1 MKDLSDAEDRRLAVT
16 TFDKNIVVTAGAG
29 TGKTTLLVERILHLL
44 MREPDPLRITDIVA
58 LTFTNKAA
66 NEMKIRLKER
76 LQGLISTPVS
86 QGTLPDEDPLLQD
99 LRERYGLSREKI
111 EARAHDASN
120 DLEMAQIGTMHS
132 FAGHIL
138 RLYPIE
144 ARMDPKFQEDDGSE
158 FEAHFVREWE
168 GWLDVELSSE
178 SPRRGLWKRVL
189 HSIGLES
196 LESFAKEL
204 CRENI
209 PVPRLL
215 LYFDNQ
221 AQSYEVE
228 RWLREMRNRAERLLS
243 VYTKTRKVEQFLK
256 GAYDLLDHLLSKK
269 EGVPVMEGTLSGTP
283 PSGWSEEDFREAK
296 QIIRTAKGISSADV
310 PFFRSLLELLFP
322 FVTETRRRFTA
333 SGYISF
339 DGLLTSCRDLL
350 KTHLRVRGELKQR
363 FKALLVDE
371 FQDTDPIQYEIILYL
386 SEIPGHCE
394 AEWHKIQLTPGK
406 LFIVGDPKQSIY
418 AFRRAD
424 IEAYSRVVEMIISGQ
439 GGIQAALS
447 TNFRSHDRI
456 IDVVNELCGHL
467 IRRREL
473 LQPEYIPLMEHP
485 DHKAGLSGQRVEL
498 RIVDGRGVEDM
509 DASMASRC
517 EAEAIGRW
525 LKEEVI
531 GKETLMDSKGGKA
544 LVSPRHVA
552 LLFRKLT
559 EVYEYLEVLR
569 RYEIPYI
576 VEGERHFFGTQEVID
591 FVNLL
596 KAIDNPFDRVALV
609 GVLRSP
615 LGGLSDR
622 EIYELGK
629 GGFDRGL
636 PEEPHMPIRGAKEH
650 GNVIPAQA
658 GIQNADSG
666 LDSHFR
672 GNDGLLPEL
681 CSILRRLHQ
690 ETGTMSLTDAI
701 HHIFDSLPMLE
712 FAASSYQGE
721 QAVAN
726 LMKIQRIAESLS
738 TRSNL
743 TLKGFT
749 TLLETKVTGMEEEGE
764 SPLAEETVD
773 AVRVLSI
780 HKAKGLEFPLVILA
794 GMHSSLKGG
803 EDQVS
808 VIHDWSR
815 DEVGFKVEG
824 FRNPAAVMLQERG
837 LVRDEEEQKR
847 LLYVAMTRA
856 RECLVLSGTLYGRAN
871 RGSFL
876 SLVTEGMGEAVGER
890 SSREIE
896 TGKGRIRQS
905 VIDVAD
911 CIPNYSSKKPRKS
924 GGKDQRP
931 EARGNQYG
939 DVVPEEIG
947 VFADLWESRDHR
959 YATIRSK
966 SLFVTPSGL
975 KEAAEAKPAP
985 KKTEAAEGDRAAR
998 ERSMLIGTIAHAVLE
1013 QWDFGRDPALFKHTI
1028 DEACLKFIPT
1038 GNPPYS
1044 PFRKGGKGGFD
1055 RGFSDKASSI
1065 LTELYE
1071 IFDSFSASPAYDEL
1085 RRATIIGREVPFV
1098 IPWGGQVMNG
1108 VIDLIYREGERLYI
1122 ADYKTDKIS
1131 EGDVAEK
1138 IKGYALSGK
1147 IYMEAVRR
1155 SLRQEVS
1162 GFKLIFLRLGRAI
1175 NLTTGAE

>member
-1 MKDLSDAEDRRLAVT
+1 MKGLSDAEDRRLAVT

-29 TGKTTLLVERILHLL
+29 TGKTTLLVERILYLL

-76 LQGLISTPVS
+76 LQGLISAPVL
-86 QGTLPDEDPLLQD
+86 QGAPHDEDPVLQD
-99 LRERYGLSREKI
+99 LRDRYGLSRDKI
-111 EARAHDASN
+111 EARAHEAAN
-120 DLEMAQIGTMHS
+120 DLEMAQIGTVHS

-144 ARMDPKFQEDDGSE
+144 TRMDPKFQEDDGSE
-158 FEAHFVREWE
+158 FEAHFEREWE
-168 GWLDVELSSE
+168 GWLDVELTSG
-178 SPRRGLWKRVL
+178 SPHRGLWKRVL

-209 PVPRLL
+209 PIPRLS

-221 AQSYEVE
+221 AQSLEVE
-228 RWLREMRNRAERLLS
+228 RWIAGMRERAERLLS
-243 VYTKTRKVEQFLK
+243 VYTKTRKVEQLLK
-256 GAYDLLDHLLSKK
+256 ESHGVFDHLLSKK
-269 EGVPVMEGTLSGTP
+269 EAVPVIEGTLSGSP
-283 PSGWSEEDFREAK
+283 PSGWSEENFREAK
-296 QIIRTAKGISSADV
+296 QIIRAARGLSSADA
-310 PFFRSLLELLFP
+310 PFFRSLLELLLP

-350 KTHLRVRGELKQR
+350 KTHLRVREELKQR

-386 SEIPGHCE
+386 SEIPGRHE

-439 GGIQAALS
+439 GGIQAGLS

-473 LQPEYIPLMEHP
+473 LQPEYIPLIEHP

-498 RIVDGRGVEDM
+498 RIVDGRGGEDM
-509 DASMASRC
+509 DASMATRC

-531 GKETLMDSKGGKA
+531 GKETLVDSKGGRA

-609 GVLRSP
+609 GLLRSP

-622 EIYELGK
+622 DIYELGRLSLLDYHIPEEELSK
-629 GGFDRGL
+629 GG
-636 PEEPHMPIRGAKEH
+636 
-650 GNVIPAQA
+650 
-658 GIQNADSG
+658 
-666 LDSHFR
+666 SH
-672 GNDGLLPEL
+672 LLPEL
-681 CSILRRLHQ
+681 YRTLRRLHH
-690 ETGTMSLTDAI
+690 EAGAMPLTDAI
-701 HHIFDSLPMLE
+701 HHIFESLPALE
-712 FAASSYQGE
+712 FAASSFQGE

-738 TRSNL
+738 ARSNL

-749 TLLETKVTGMEEEGE
+749 SLLETKVSGLEEEGE

-780 HKAKGLEFPLVILA
+780 HKAKGLEFPVVILA

-815 DEVGFKVEG
+815 NEIGFKVEG

-837 LVRDEEEQKR
+837 LLRDEEEQKR

-856 RECLVLSGTLYGRAN
+856 RECLVLSGTLYGKGN

-876 SLVTEGMGEAVGER
+876 SLLKEGMGDALGER
-890 SSREIE
+890 SVREIE

-911 CIPNYSSKKPRKS
+911 CIPNYSSKKARKS
-924 GGKDQRP
+924 DGRGQRS
-931 EARGNQYG
+931 EAEGDRYG
-939 DVVPEEIG
+939 DVTSEEIG
-947 VFADLWESRDHR
+947 AFADLWQSRDHR
-959 YATIRSK
+959 YAAIRRK
-966 SLFVTPSGL
+966 ALFVTPSGIE
-975 KEAAEAKPAP
+975 EAEEAETALEKAK
-985 KKTEAAEGDRAAR
+985 TAEGDRAAR
-998 ERSMLIGTIAHAVLE
+998 ERAILIGTIAHDVLE
-1013 QWDFGRDPALFKHTI
+1013 HWDFGGDALLFKDAI
-1028 DEACLKFIPT
+1028 DEACL
-1038 GNPPYS
+1038 
-1044 PFRKGGKGGFD
+1044 KGGFD
-1055 RGFSDKASSI
+1055 RGFSDETSSI
-1065 LTELYE
+1065 IAELYE

-1108 VIDLIYREGERLYI
+1108 VIDLIYREGGRLYV

-1131 EGDVAEK
+1131 EGDVADK
-1138 IKGYALSGK
+1138 IKGYALSGE

-1162 GFKLIFLRLGRAI
+1162 GFKLIFLRLGRGI
-1175 NLTTGAE
+1175 DLTAGAG

>member
-1 MKDLSDAEDRRLAVT
+1 MKGLSDAEDRRLAVT

-58 LTFTNKAA
+58 ITFTNKAA

-76 LQGLISTPVS
+76 LQGLISAPLS
-86 QGTLPDEDPLLQD
+86 QGAPPDEDPLLQD
-99 LRERYGLSREKI
+99 LRDRYGLSREKL
-111 EARAHDASN
+111 ETRAHDASN
-120 DLEMAQIGTMHS
+120 DLEIAQIGTMHS

-138 RLYPIE
+138 HLYPIE

-158 FEAHFVREWE
+158 FEAHFWREWE
-168 GWLDVELSSE
+168 GWLDVELSSD
-178 SPRRGLWKRVL
+178 SLRRGLWKRVL

-228 RWLREMRNRAERLLS
+228 RWLREMRNSAERLLS

-256 GAYDLLDHLLSKK
+256 GSYEVFDHLLSKK
-269 EGVPVMEGTLSGTP
+269 EAVPVMEGTLSGTP

-296 QIIRTAKGISSADV
+296 QIIRAAKGLSSADA
-310 PFFRSLLELLFP
+310 PFFRSLLELLLP

-339 DGLLTSCRDLL
+339 DGRLTSCRDLL
-350 KTHLRVRGELKQR
+350 KTHLRVREELKQR
-363 FKALLVDE
+363 FKEILVNE

-386 SEIPGHCE
+386 SEIPRRHEG
-394 AEWHKIQLTPGK
+394 EWHKVQLAPGK

-456 IDVVNELCGHL
+456 IDVVNELCGNL

-473 LQPEYIPLMEHP
+473 LQPEYIPLIEHQG
-485 DHKAGLSGQRVEL
+485 HKAGLSGQRVEL

-509 DASMASRC
+509 DASMATRC
-517 EAEAIGRW
+517 EAESIGKW

-531 GKETLMDSKGGKA
+531 GKETLVDSKGGKA

-559 EVYEYLEVLR
+559 EVYEYLDALR

-622 EIYELGK
+622 EIYELGGGEMNVPPLEKGGK
-629 GGFDRGL
+629 GGF
-636 PEEPHMPIRGAKEH
+636 
-650 GNVIPAQA
+650 
-658 GIQNADSG
+658 
-666 LDSHFR
+666 
-672 GNDGLLPEL
+672 EL
-681 CSILRRLHQ
+681 GRILKRLHQ
-690 ETGTMSLTDAI
+690 EAGAMHLTDAI
-701 HHIFDSLPMLE
+701 HHIFQSLPLLE

-721 QAVAN
+721 QAAAN

-738 TRSNL
+738 ARSNL

-749 TLLETKVTGMEEEGE
+749 SLLETKVTGLEAEGE

-773 AVRVLSI
+773 AVRLLSI

-837 LVRDEEEQKR
+837 LARDEEEQKR

-876 SLVTEGMGEAVGER
+876 SLLKEGMGDALGER
-890 SSREIE
+890 SVREIE

-911 CIPNYSSKKPRKS
+911 CIPNYSSKKARKS
-924 GGKDQRP
+924 DGRGQRS
-931 EARGNQYG
+931 EAKGDRYG
-939 DVVPEEIG
+939 DVTSEEIG
-947 VFADLWESRDHR
+947 AFADLWQSRDHR
-959 YATIRSK
+959 YAAIRRK
-966 SLFVTPSGL
+966 ALFVTPSGIE
-975 KEAAEAKPAP
+975 EAEEAETALEKAK
-985 KKTEAAEGDRAAR
+985 TAEGDKAAR
-998 ERSMLIGTIAHAVLE
+998 ERAILIGTIAHDVLE
-1013 QWDFGRDPALFKHTI
+1013 HWDFGGDALLFKDAI
-1028 DEACLKFIPT
+1028 DEACL
-1038 GNPPYS
+1038 
-1044 PFRKGGKGGFD
+1044 KGGFD
-1055 RGFSDKASSI
+1055 RGFSDETSSI
-1065 LTELYE
+1065 IAELYE

-1108 VIDLIYREGERLYI
+1108 VIDLIYREGGRLYV
-1122 ADYKTDKIS
+1122 ADYKTDNIS
-1131 EGDVAEK
+1131 EGDVADK
-1138 IKGYALSGK
+1138 IKGYALSGE

-1162 GFKLIFLRLGRAI
+1162 GFKLIFLRLGRGI
-1175 NLTTGAE
+1175 DLTAGAG

>member
-1 MKDLSDAEDRRLAVT
+1 MKGLSDAEDRRLAVT
-16 TFDKNIVVTAGAG
+16 TFDKNVVVTAGAG

-44 MREPDPLRITDIVA
+44 MREPGPLRITDIVA
-58 LTFTNKAA
+58 ITFTNKAA

-76 LQGLISTPVS
+76 LLGLISAPVS
-86 QGTLPDEDPLLQD
+86 QGTPPDEDPLLQD

-111 EARAHDASN
+111 EARAHEASN
-120 DLEMAQIGTMHS
+120 ELEMAQIGTMHS

-158 FEAHFVREWE
+158 FEAHFEREWE
-168 GWLDVELSSE
+168 GWLDVELSSK
-178 SPRRGLWKRVL
+178 SLRQGLWKRAL
-189 HSIGLES
+189 HAIGLES

-204 CRENI
+204 CKENI

-221 AQSYEVE
+221 AQSHAVE
-228 RWLREMRNRAERLLS
+228 RWLKEMRERAERLLS
-243 VYTKTRKVEQFLK
+243 VYTKMRKVEQLLK
-256 GAYDLLDHLLSKK
+256 ESYDLFDHLLSKK
-269 EGVPVMEGTLSGTP
+269 EGVPVMEGTLSGSP
-283 PSGWSEEDFREAK
+283 PSGWNEEDFREAK
-296 QIIRTAKGISSADV
+296 QIIRAAKGLSSADA
-310 PFFRSLLELLFP
+310 PFFRRLLELLLP

-350 KTHLRVRGELKQR
+350 KTHLRVRKELKQR
-363 FKALLVDE
+363 FKAVLVDE

-386 SEIPGHCE
+386 SEIQGCHE
-394 AEWHKIQLTPGK
+394 AEWHKIQLAPGK

-424 IEAYSRVVEMIISGQ
+424 IEAYSRVVEMIISEQ

-456 IDVVNELCGHL
+456 IDVVNDLSGRL
-467 IRRREL
+467 IQRREL
-473 LQPEYIPLMEHP
+473 LQPEYIPLIEHP

-498 RIVDGRGVEDM
+498 RIVDGRGPREEEM
-509 DASMASRC
+509 DASMATRC

-531 GKETLMDSKGGKA
+531 GKETLLDSKGAKTI
-544 LVSPRHVA
+544 VSPRHVA

-569 RYEIPYI
+569 QYEIPYI

-596 KAIDNPFDRVALV
+596 KSIDNPFDRVAFV

-622 EIYELGK
+622 EIYELGM
-629 GGFDRGL
+629 GGT
-636 PEEPHMPIRGAKEH
+636 
-650 GNVIPAQA
+650 
-658 GIQNADSG
+658 
-666 LDSHFR
+666 
-672 GNDGLLPEL
+672 EL
-681 CSILRRLHQ
+681 RSILKRLHH
-690 ETGTMSLTDAI
+690 EAGVMPLTDAI
-701 HHIFDSLPMLE
+701 NHIFESLPMLE

-721 QAVAN
+721 QAAAN

-738 TRSNL
+738 ARSNL

-749 TLLETKVTGMEEEGE
+749 TMLETKVTGLEKEGE

-773 AVRVLSI
+773 AVRLLSI
-780 HKAKGLEFPLVILA
+780 HKAKGLEFPVVILA

-815 DEVGFKVEG
+815 NEIGFKVEG
-824 FRNPAAVMLQERG
+824 FRNPAAVMLQERR
-837 LVRDEEEQKR
+837 LLRDEEEQKR

-876 SLVTEGMGEAVGER
+876 SLVTEGMGDALGDR
-890 SSREIE
+890 SVSEIE
-896 TGKGRIRQS
+896 TGKGRIMQS

-911 CIPNYSSKKPRKS
+911 CIPNYSSKKARKS
-924 GGKDQRP
+924 GGRDQRS
-931 EARGNQYG
+931 EARGDQYG
-939 DVVPEEIG
+939 DVVSEEIG
-947 VFADLWESRDHR
+947 AFADLWQLRDHR
-959 YATIRSK
+959 YAAIRSK
-966 SLFVTPSGL
+966 ALFVTPSGL
-975 KEAAEAKPAP
+975 KEAEEAEPAL
-985 KKTEAAEGDRAAR
+985 KKIEAAEGDRAAR
-998 ERSMLIGTIAHAVLE
+998 ERAILIGTIAHAVLE
-1013 QWDFGRDPALFKHTI
+1013 HWDFGKDPVLLREAI
-1028 DEACLKFIPT
+1028 DAICLKFIP
-1038 GNPPYS
+1038 NSDPSYS
-1044 PFRKGGKGGFD
+1044 PE
-1055 RGFSDKASSI
+1055 ALSI
-1065 LTELYE
+1065 IAELYE
-1071 IFDSFSASPAYDEL
+1071 IFDSFSTSPAYDEL

-1098 IPWGGQVMNG
+1098 IPWGEQVMNG
-1108 VIDLIYREGERLYI
+1108 VIDLIYREGDRLYV

-1131 EGDVAEK
+1131 EGEVADRVR
-1138 IKGYALSGK
+1138 GYSLSGE

-1162 GFKLIFLRLGRAI
+1162 GFKLIFLRLGRGI
-1175 NLTTGAE
+1175 DLTAGAG

>member
-1 MKDLSDAEDRRLAVT
+1 MKGLSDAEDRRLAVT

-76 LQGLISTPVS
+76 LQGLISVPDLAEGR
-86 QGTLPDEDPLLQD
+86 QYDEDPLLQD

-111 EARAHDASN
+111 ESRAHDAAN

-144 ARMDPKFQEDDGSE
+144 ARMDPKFEDDDGSE
-158 FEAHFVREWE
+158 FEAHFEREWE
-168 GWLDVELSSE
+168 GWLDVELSSA
-178 SPRRGLWKRVL
+178 SLRRGLWKRAL
-189 HSIGLES
+189 HAIGLES
-196 LESFAKEL
+196 LGSFAKEL

-215 LYFDNQ
+215 SYFDNP
-221 AQSYEVE
+221 AQSHEVE
-228 RWLREMRNRAERLLS
+228 RWLREMRERGEHLLS
-243 VYTKTRKVEQFLK
+243 VYTKERKVERLLK
-256 GAYDLLDHLLSKK
+256 ESCELFEGLLTKK
-269 EGVPVMEGTLSGTP
+269 EGVPAMKETLSGSP
-283 PSGWSEEDFREAK
+283 PSGWSEENFREAK
-296 QIIRTAKGISSADV
+296 QIIRAAKGISSADAN
-310 PFFRSLLELLFP
+310 FFRDLLELLLP

-350 KTHLRVRGELKQR
+350 KTHLRVREELKQR
-363 FKALLVDE
+363 FKAILVDE

-386 SEIPGHCE
+386 SEIPRRHEG
-394 AEWHKIQLTPGK
+394 EWHKVQLAPGK

-456 IDVVNELCGHL
+456 IDVVNELCGNL

-473 LQPEYIPLMEHP
+473 LQPEYIPLIEHQG
-485 DHKAGLSGQRVEL
+485 HKAGLSGQRVEL

-509 DASMASRC
+509 DASMATRC
-517 EAEAIGRW
+517 EAESIGKW

-531 GKETLMDSKGGKA
+531 GKETLVDSKGGKA

-559 EVYEYLEVLR
+559 EVYEYLDALR

-622 EIYELGK
+622 EIYELGGGEMNVPPLEKGGK
-629 GGFDRGL
+629 GGF
-636 PEEPHMPIRGAKEH
+636 
-650 GNVIPAQA
+650 
-658 GIQNADSG
+658 
-666 LDSHFR
+666 
-672 GNDGLLPEL
+672 EL
-681 CSILRRLHQ
+681 GRILKRLHQ
-690 ETGTMSLTDAI
+690 EAGAMHLTDAI
-701 HHIFDSLPMLE
+701 HHIFQSLPLLE

-721 QAVAN
+721 QAAAN

-738 TRSNL
+738 ARSNL

-749 TLLETKVTGMEEEGE
+749 SLLETKVTGLEAEGE

-773 AVRVLSI
+773 AVRLLSI

-837 LVRDEEEQKR
+837 LARDEEEQKR

-856 RECLVLSGTLYGRAN
+856 RECLVLSGTLYGRTT

-876 SLVTEGMGEAVGER
+876 SQVTEGMGDALGDR
-890 SSREIE
+890 SIREIE

-905 VIDVAD
+905 IIDAVD
-911 CIPNYSSKKPRKS
+911 CIPDPSSKRPRRS
-924 GGKDQRP
+924 
-931 EARGNQYG
+931 EARGGRYG
-939 DVVPEEIG
+939 DVASEEIEA
-947 VFADLWESRDHR
+947 FADLWQSRER
-959 YATIRSK
+959 QYSAIRSQ
-966 SLFVTPSGL
+966 SLFVTPSGIE
-975 KEAAEAKPAP
+975 EAEEAKFAP
-985 KKTEAAEGDRAAR
+985 KKGESPEGERAAR
-998 ERSMLIGTIAHAVLE
+998 ERAILIGTIAHAVLE
-1013 QWDFGRDPALFKHTI
+1013 QWDFGRDPALFKEAI
-1028 DEACLKFIPT
+1028 NNACLKFIPT
-1038 GNPPYS
+1038 HNPPYS
-1044 PFRKGGKGGFD
+1044 PFRKGGDQFPPPLEKGGKGGFD
-1055 RGFSDKASSI
+1055 QRFSDETSSI
-1065 LTELYE
+1065 IAELYKT
-1071 IFDSFSASPAYDEL
+1071 FDSFSASPAYDEL

-1098 IPWGGQVMNG
+1098 IPWGEQVMNG
-1108 VIDLIYREGERLYI
+1108 VIDLIYREGDRLYI

-1131 EGDVAEK
+1131 EGEVAEK
-1138 IKGYALSGK
+1138 VRGYALSGE
-1147 IYMEAVRR
+1147 IYLEAVRR

-1175 NLTTGAE
+1175 DLPAGAG

>member
-1 MKDLSDAEDRRLAVT
+1 MKGLSDAEDRRLAVT

-76 LQGLISTPVS
+76 LQGLISVPDLAEGR
-86 QGTLPDEDPLLQD
+86 QYDEDPLLQD

-111 EARAHDASN
+111 ESRAHDAAN

-144 ARMDPKFQEDDGSE
+144 ARMDPKFEDDDGSE
-158 FEAHFVREWE
+158 FEAHFEREWE
-168 GWLDVELSSE
+168 GWLDVELSSA
-178 SPRRGLWKRVL
+178 SLRRGLWKRVL
-189 HSIGLES
+189 HAIGLES
-196 LESFAKEL
+196 LGSFAKEL

-215 LYFDNQ
+215 SYFDNP
-221 AQSYEVE
+221 AQSHEVE
-228 RWLREMRNRAERLLS
+228 RWLREMRERGEHLLS
-243 VYTKTRKVEQFLK
+243 VYTKERKVERLLK
-256 GAYDLLDHLLSKK
+256 ESCELFEGLLSKK
-269 EGVPVMEGTLSGTP
+269 EPVPAMKETLSGSP
-283 PSGWSEEDFREAK
+283 PSGWSEENFREAK
-296 QIIRTAKGISSADV
+296 QIIRAAKGISSADAN
-310 PFFRSLLELLFP
+310 FFRDLLELLLP

-350 KTHLRVRGELKQR
+350 KTHLRVREELKQR
-363 FKALLVDE
+363 VKALLVDE

-386 SEIPGHCE
+386 SEIPGRHE

-424 IEAYSRVVEMIISGQ
+424 IEAYSRVVEMIITGQ

-456 IDVVNELCGHL
+456 IDVVNELCGNL

-473 LQPEYIPLMEHP
+473 LQAEYIPLIEHP

-509 DASMASRC
+509 DASMATRC
-517 EAEAIGRW
+517 EAEAIGKW

-531 GKETLMDSKGGKA
+531 GKETLVDSNGGKA
-544 LVSPRHVA
+544 FVSPRHVA

-622 EIYELGK
+622 EIYELGRLSLLDYHIPEEALSK
-629 GGFDRGL
+629 GG
-636 PEEPHMPIRGAKEH
+636 
-650 GNVIPAQA
+650 
-658 GIQNADSG
+658 
-666 LDSHFR
+666 SH
-672 GNDGLLPEL
+672 LLPEL
-681 CSILRRLHQ
+681 YRTLRRLHH
-690 ETGTMSLTDAI
+690 EAGAMPLTDAI
-701 HHIFDSLPMLE
+701 HDIFESLPVLE
-712 FAASSYQGE
+712 FAASSFQGE

-738 TRSNL
+738 ARSNL

-749 TLLETKVTGMEEEGE
+749 SLLETKVTGLEEEGE

-837 LVRDEEEQKR
+837 LARDEEEQKR

-856 RECLVLSGTLYGRAN
+856 RECLVLSGTLYGRVN

-876 SLVTEGMGEAVGER
+876 SLVTEDMGDALGDR
-890 SSREIE
+890 SVREIE
-896 TGKGRIRQS
+896 TGEGRIRQS
-905 VIDVAD
+905 VIDAAD
-911 CIPNYSSKKPRKS
+911 CIPDYSSKKGLGSDKR
-924 GGKDQRP
+924 GQRS
-931 EARGNQYG
+931 EARGGRYG
-939 DVVPEEIG
+939 DITSGEIG
-947 VFADLWESRDHR
+947 TFADLWQSRGQR
-959 YATIRSK
+959 YAAIRSK
-966 SLFVTPSGL
+966 ALFVTPSGIEEAEEAEPAL
-975 KEAAEAKPAP
+975 KKA
-985 KKTEAAEGDRAAR
+985 EAAEGDRAAR
-998 ERSMLIGTIAHAVLE
+998 ERAILIGTIAHAILE
-1013 QWDFGRDPALFKHTI
+1013 QWDFGRDPALFKDAI
-1028 DEACLKFIPT
+1028 AEAC
-1038 GNPPYS
+1038 
-1044 PFRKGGKGGFD
+1044 
-1055 RGFSDKASSI
+1055 
-1065 LTELYE
+1065 
-1071 IFDSFSASPAYDEL
+1071 
-1085 RRATIIGREVPFV
+1085 
-1098 IPWGGQVMNG
+1098 
-1108 VIDLIYREGERLYI
+1108 
-1122 ADYKTDKIS
+1122 
-1131 EGDVAEK
+1131 
-1138 IKGYALSGK
+1138 
-1147 IYMEAVRR
+1147 
-1155 SLRQEVS
+1155 
-1162 GFKLIFLRLGRAI
+1162 FKL
-1175 NLTTGAE
+1175 TK